1 MKLFIPVICYNHTA
15 HTSFMFSLMS
25 LILSLK
31 HHNIP
36 TVLYPITFE
45 SLISRARNAA
55 IAHFMSDPETTH
67 ILFIDSDIEFKVED
81 VFALLAA
88 NKEVV
93 CAGYAQKWLNEDI
106 MKSVFAS
113 HIQNPLELCTRTS
126 IHLLPFDKPA
136 ELMRAEYATTGFLL
150 IKRNVIEKLM
160 TLHPELAYRNDID
173 GYHNANVSYF
183 YNLFPTNINTTTK
196 RYESEDY
203 GFSRLWTEAGGEIY
217 VATNVSL
224 KHYGWYGFSANLY
237 RHLQLMI

>member
-81 VFALLAA
+81 VFALLQVQGSVEARAHLGGTAPKQVLAA
-88 NKEVV
+88 IKQ
-93 CAGYAQKWLNEDI
+93 ARADL
-106 MKSVFAS
+106 AS
-113 HIQNPLELCTRTS
+113 
-126 IHLLPFDKPA
+126 
-136 ELMRAEYATTGFLL
+136 
-150 IKRNVIEKLM
+150 
-160 TLHPELAYRNDID
+160 
-173 GYHNANVSYF
+173 
-183 YNLFPTNINTTTK
+183 
-196 RYESEDY
+196 
-203 GFSRLWTEAGGEIY
+203 
-217 VATNVSL
+217 
-224 KHYGWYGFSANLY
+224 
-237 RHLQLMI
+237 